1 MAVSLAHLF
10 DLQLLQLCEMAE
22 VVVERLQLAGGEGL
36 ADEGLEGEE
45 IRKGWVLGTLLGRDN
60 LEFQ

>member
-1 MAVSLAHLF
+1 
-10 DLQLLQLCEMAE
+10 MAE
-22 VVVERLQLAGGEGL
+22 VVVEHLRLAGGEGL

-45 IRKGWVLGTLLGRDN
+45 IRKGWVLGTLLGRGN